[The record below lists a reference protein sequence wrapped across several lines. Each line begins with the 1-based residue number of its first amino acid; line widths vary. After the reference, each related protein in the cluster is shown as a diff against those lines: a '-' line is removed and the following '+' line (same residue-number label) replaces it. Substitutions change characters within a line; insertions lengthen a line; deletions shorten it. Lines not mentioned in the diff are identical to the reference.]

1 MPRALL
7 LALAALGALLTLT
20 AVGGSFTVDEANYL
34 STVGALRHGRLT
46 VPGTEGLPASP
57 ELLWFDPQAHVR
69 RVEATPVAPTA
80 PPLYAP
86 LALPFSLAGWRGLVA
101 LQTLSYLAT
110 IALVFAYARRYGDDA
125 AGWTAAAVFALGG
138 YSLDYAQAVWPH
150 MTSVALATGAALLV
164 ARVRDGERWLW
175 AAAAGLLVGVAT
187 GVRYQNVVFAFG
199 LGLGVFLFAPR
210 RWTAS
215 LAYGGGFALP
225 LAVSSAINRLRLGSW
240 NPVSKG
246 AHYFSVSGEGG
257 ESGGAL
263 GEAMVMAWARVVDY
277 AQRPPLAG
285 VASAYLSPHPESGA
299 YVLGGVV
306 KKAWLQS
313 SPWLALA
320 LAALLAAWLAARRA
334 GARGGGARGPEA
346 AFRRRELRA
355 LSLIVF
361 GVLAAFALAGASRT
375 DGWSYNQRYFLEL
388 VPLAAVAFAW
398 ALGEAARRWRAL
410 AAGGLGGVLLAAAV
424 LVRSPASP
432 TRHLAVLYLPLA
444 LAALLLLVA
453 LVALVA
459 RRRGVGRELALAAG
473 IALGWALG
481 IHLGEDWAATRAV
494 RTAHQQR
501 FAAVDPLVPEYS
513 ALLAFWGNKDSFA
526 PWFLGR
532 DVVVVDPFADRGATT
547 GELTTALLASG
558 RRVFVLAPFPRPI
571 LDSAL
576 VGRRLRVIDAGLAEI
591 EAAAGEAPP

>member
-20 AVGGSFTVDEANYL
+20 VVGGAFTVDEANYL
-34 STVGALRHGRLT
+34 STLAALRQGRLT
-46 VPGTEGLPASP
+46 VPGTEGLPPSA

-110 IALVFAYARRYGDDA
+110 IALVFAYARRDRDDA

-138 YSLDYAQAVWPH
+138 YSLDYAQGVWPH
-150 MTSVALATGAALLV
+150 MLSVALATGAALLAV
-164 ARVRDGERWLW
+164 RVRDGQRWLW
-175 AAAAGLLVGVAT
+175 AAAAGLLIGVAT

-210 RWTAS
+210 RWAAS

-246 AHYFSVSGEGG
+246 AHYFSVSGQGGEGG
-257 ESGGAL
+257 GSL

-313 SPWLALA
+313 SPWLVLA
-320 LAALLAAWLAARRA
+320 LAALLAAWL
-334 GARGGGARGPEA
+334 GARGGGRGPA
-346 AFRRRELRA
+346 AALRRRELRA

-361 GVLAAFALAGASRT
+361 GVLAAFALAGATRT

-398 ALGEAARRWRAL
+398 TLGEAARRWRAMAL
-410 AAGGLGGVLLAAAV
+410 GGLGGVLLAAAV
-424 LVRSPASP
+424 LVRSPAAP
-432 TRHLAVLYLPLA
+432 TRHLAILYLPLA

-453 LVALVA
+453 LVPLVA
-459 RRRGVGRELALAAG
+459 RRRNVNRALALTAG
-473 IALGWALG
+473 LALGWALG
-481 IHLGEDWAATRAV
+481 IHLGEDWTASRAI
-494 RTAHQQR
+494 RARHQQR
-501 FAAVDPLVPEYS
+501 FATVDPLVPEGS
-513 ALLAFWGNKDSFA
+513 ALLAFWGNKDAFA

-532 DVVVVDPFADRGATT
+532 DVVVVDPFADRGETA

-571 LDSAL
+571 LDSA
-576 VGRRLRVIDAGLAEI
+576 VGDRRLRVIDAGLAEI
-591 EAAAGEAPP
+591 EVAAGEAPR